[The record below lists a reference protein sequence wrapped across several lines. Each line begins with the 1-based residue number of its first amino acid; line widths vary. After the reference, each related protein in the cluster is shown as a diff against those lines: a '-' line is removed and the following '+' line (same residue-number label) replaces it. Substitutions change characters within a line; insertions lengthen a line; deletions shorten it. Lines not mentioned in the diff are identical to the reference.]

1 MPICHVACAQAQAN
15 FRASRADNTSRNSD
29 SASASGLS
37 GSELSTP
44 RTANSYRNSLRWRLL
59 AAQIILSNGA
69 FDPWPAVLVE
79 IATQSCAGRHTLIAS
94 HRGRHALLEFDHAA
108 GTTGRYVA

>member
-1 MPICHVACAQAQAN
+1 MACAQAQAN

-44 RTANSYRNSLRWRLL
+44 RTTNSYRNSLRWRLL
-59 AAQIILSNGA
+59 AAQIILSNGV

-79 IATQSCAGRHTLIAS
+79 IATQSCAVHTRMAS
-94 HRGRHALLEFDHAA
+94 HRGWHHLNLDHAA
-108 GTTGRYVA
+108 GTIARYVA

>member
-1 MPICHVACAQAQAN
+1 MAPICHVACAQAQAN
-15 FRASRADNTSRNSD
+15 FRASRADSTSRNSD

-44 RTANSYRNSLRWRLL
+44 RTSNSYRNSLRWRLL
-59 AAQIILSNGA
+59 AAQIILSHGV

-79 IATQSCAGRHTLIAS
+79 IATQQCAA
-94 HRGRHALLEFDHAA
+94 HA
-108 GTTGRYVA
+108 R